1 MLMSG
6 AISLS
11 EKGAAGGKIDVY
23 LEEPP
28 VPFHVLKG
36 IDEIKSEFNSKE
48 IYDVFF
54 ALGCNDER
62 LGDALPMFRRAK
74 RRVNIDH
81 HISNR
86 GSGDVNIVETEK
98 SSTAELIYELMEPE
112 LIDEEIAKAIYLGMA
127 HDTGVFRY
135 SNTSPGRCRLRRNY
149 SNLDLISRL

>member
-1 MLMSG
+1 MKRIDELKDVKTV
-6 AISLS
+6 AISGHMRPDGDCVCSCLALYHYLKK
-11 EKGAAGGKIDVY
+11 ELPEAKIDVY

-54 ALGCNDER
+54 ALDCNDER

-86 GSGDVNIVETEK
+86 GSGDVNIV
-98 SSTAELIYELMEPE
+98 
-112 LIDEEIAKAIYLGMA
+112 
-127 HDTGVFRY
+127 
-135 SNTSPGRCRLRRNY
+135 
-149 SNLDLISRL
+149 